1 MAKKKYGF
9 WSAVGDITGA
19 LLAPATFGASMVL
32 SPTAR
37 GLVGNVLG
45 DGGSDN
51 DNSTQQLLE
60 QQKLQNEQFNTM
72 MKQNREELEKI
83 RSERAK
89 KEKKIKD
96 NDKELDTLKS
106 KLNNPDT
113 TPEEKERIKK
123 QIILLE
129 TDNKQLKEEIKK
141 LIKDE
146 ENKEKDKPTLPNPST
161 PWKLPKLSMYDKAL
175 IAGIV
180 ILIIYFL
187 FLKEDKK
194 K

>member
-1 MAKKKYGF
+1 MAKNKYGF
-9 WSAVGDITGA
+9 WNAALDITGA

-37 GLVGNVLG
+37 GLVGNVLSGGG
-45 DGGSDN
+45 D

-83 RSERAK
+83 RKERKK

-96 NDKELDTLKS
+96 NEKELENLKS
-106 KLNNPDT
+106 RLNNPNT

-129 TDNKQLKEEIKK
+129 TDNKQLKEEITK

-161 PWKLPKLSMYDKAL
+161 PWKLPKLSAYDKAL
-175 IAGIV
+175 IAGIM

-187 FLKEDKK
+187 FLKDDKK
-194 K
+194 